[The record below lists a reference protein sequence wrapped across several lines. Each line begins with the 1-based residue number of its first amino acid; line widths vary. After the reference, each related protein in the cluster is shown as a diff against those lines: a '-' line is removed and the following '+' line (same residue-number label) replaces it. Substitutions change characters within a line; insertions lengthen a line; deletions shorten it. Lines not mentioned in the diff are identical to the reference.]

1 MRRFTRMFI
10 FRAILGLASLA
21 APVSFSAFQDA
32 EQSGRFLVKSPG
44 LYTQFER
51 RGWASEYWS
60 GEVIQNWNTFDPVV
74 GSTVAQEVSLQLDKI
89 KALGVNTITFELR
102 TADPTFTG
110 NFTPPDCN
118 EPPVLGLQFPQPSAV
133 ELANLPLFFDLV
145 RQKGMKVWLRLVN
158 THMDQQPPTN
168 SATWIG
174 AILQAVGHHP
184 ALDLVLFEGTP
195 YTVNSTT
202 CGIPAEPP
210 LWLGPSS
217 VPATYVEWAI
227 HFAMSQGLPPE
238 KLSAEAIVGSFF
250 VDSQP
255 PAGPDAT
262 NGHLWSPIVIEKMI
276 FDQLSIPSDQ
286 RTYALSLYEHR
297 KCTDANGLPCV
308 DVDPHTWA
316 DQTLAS
322 VTLVVGKEDDRT
334 TSNVDA
340 RSLDDRAAFRI
351 VAPEMGDSTG
361 DPTWSAQHT
370 LESLVYLFQKY
381 HIEGGSFWRWT
392 SFENA
397 EDSNPQLPDP
407 VKRRGINFVYNPVER
422 EVVDMGGFHLSRV
435 PNGSF
440 EGSVDANNVPV
451 NWTAS
456 GSGTVSR
463 YLLTTEPGEPEVPSR
478 GVEAMRMVTGSGTRD
493 KVAATSVTIPA
504 SPGTAYTTTANLR
517 FGWTGD
523 PNPNGSSSTRP
534 QVFVAILYFQENG
547 QPSIVRAQDSFVYF
561 QEDSTQG
568 FGTFPL
574 PYTTPKDCAFV
585 RIRFGAARNDLA
597 SQIALDV
604 DNVR

>member
-1 MRRFTRMFI
+1 MCRFTRMFI
-10 FRAILGLASLA
+10 FQAILGLAYLV
-21 APVSFSAFQDA
+21 APVSFSAFQDD
-32 EQSGRFLVKSPG
+32 EQRGRFLVKSPG

-118 EPPVLGLQFPQPSAV
+118 EPPVLGLQFPEPSAV
-133 ELANLPLFFDLV
+133 ELANLPLFFDLA
-145 RQKGMKVWLRLVN
+145 RQKNMKVWLRLVN
-158 THMDQQPPTN
+158 THMEQQPPSN

-184 ALDLVLFEGTP
+184 ALDLVLFDGTP
-195 YTVNSTT
+195 YTVNATT

-210 LWLGPSS
+210 LWLGPAS
-217 VPATYVEWAI
+217 VPAKYVQWAI
-227 HFAMSQGLPPE
+227 HYAMSQGMPPE

-262 NGHLWSPIVIEKMI
+262 DGHLWSPIVVEKMI
-276 FDQLSIPSDQ
+276 FDQLSIATDQ
-286 RTYALSLYEHR
+286 RTYALSMYEHR
-297 KCTDANGLPCV
+297 KCSDANGLSCV
-308 DVDPHTWA
+308 DVDPHRWA
-316 DQTLAS
+316 DQTLANVS
-322 VTLVVGKEDDRT
+322 LVVGNEDD
-334 TSNVDA
+334 
-340 RSLDDRAAFRI
+340 AARI
-351 VAPEMGDSTG
+351 VAPEMGDSVG
-361 DPTWSAQHT
+361 DPAWNAQHA

-381 HIEGGSFWRWT
+381 RIKGGSFWRWT
-392 SFENA
+392 SFENS

-407 VKRRGINFVYNPVER
+407 VKRRGSDFVYNPVEK
-422 EVVDMGGFHLSRV
+422 EVVDMGGFHLFRV

-440 EGSVDANNVPV
+440 EGPVDANNVPI
-451 NWTAS
+451 NWTAR

-478 GVEAMRMVTGSGTRD
+478 GVEAMRIVTGSGTRD
-493 KVAATSVTIPA
+493 KVAATSVTIPV

-523 PNPNGSSSTRP
+523 PDPAGPSSTRP
-534 QVFVAILYFQENG
+534 QIFAAILYLQENG
-547 QPSIVRAQDSFVYF
+547 QLSIVRAQDSFAYF

-574 PYTTPKDCAFV
+574 LYTTPKDCALV
-585 RIRFGAARNDLA
+585 RIQFGAARNGLA
-597 SQIALDV
+597 SQITLDV